1 MHSDTLPLTPSHWST
16 FLRLPQAA
24 LFVLGLIVALPV
36 PLAAASLGTNDLAK
50 FSGRADRV
58 GETDRSGGL
67 RWEARF
73 EAQRPDA
80 IDLSSG
86 VRIFIGGAL
95 TELDGT
101 SLFSIDGLDV
111 STVPLEAARSA
122 RADRSKFQFAGRD
135 RSGTRAQITW
145 RDGRLKI
152 KLQSGRANLQA
163 PAACVGGASEA
174 VLRSTVAL
182 EIPGLPRQEFTA
194 TQPWKCSSRR
204 SCDGC
209 FDLRAK
215 MGRTGGSGPA
225 GNRPPQASLRFENL
239 TRDRDAANWIRMDAR
254 GSGDRDG
261 TIASYEYAIS
271 SRSDGKSLDS
281 PGRTMSPVAHV
292 ELSPGDYEVRVTV
305 TDDQGQRGTEIR
317 NLSISGAPIAQ
328 FGRLGVRWALSES
341 WRLGDPAPMFRVSNA
356 VIPLAEIGEI
366 FTTPAEAP
374 RESNSKRGLET
385 TASSSGNKC
394 GSSMKKAGFF
404 INMATGVVAIGAGMV
419 LGPEAT
425 VAIKVGSTAA
435 TSAGSTLSYKGGE
448 ATTSCL
454 QNQINNLSDEVLF
467 QSQQI
472 AQIQNQLDLTD
483 AAFFTAWTQVLNSQN
498 ATFFDAYRQSFN
510 QFSPNPY
517 GTGDSIPPTA
527 QSCQEATPNGPESTC
542 ALASGG
548 IFGGFMENAGLWCS
562 AVGQPIP
569 NLCNTPG
576 PQAVATSCSAAYDC
590 SEADSSAPGPYLLQ
604 TENNFKQLQ
613 IYVDSLVGTF
623 TADVQA
629 LTGIS
634 FVAECTG
641 SPHQCV
647 VYDSETQLI
656 KTLESL
662 QSNLLAPGT
671 GQLAVQLDAN
681 GNIIPLIDAYNQSVV
696 LYINYATTVLA
707 QAFQMEWLVNNFN
720 FFGNLPFGVVPN
732 DAISP
737 GSIEQLGN
745 AAATY
750 YGGPTPETSKSTCTN
765 TEFAGNSCSN
775 STEAF
780 LCSAQ
785 AGSYA
790 GVQCSTS
797 SPAACGGHPDLC
809 VYPDCGGYIS
819 QCSYDTTAMGQHYN
833 AAQLELAYY
842 YAQSINL
849 VYELGLQ
856 YLVTDLPAGNQAWP
870 VTPTT
875 GLCLVD
881 PETVKSGLC
890 ANGACKPTTCRTDND
905 CPQTAPTC
913 AIQSI
918 PWDAL
923 VTSASYC
930 EIGKPCSAGEMTRIP
945 PYIGQ
950 PKGWVGTGNVN
961 FDAAPYQSESPYLS
975 GSQCAADYQK
985 TPNGVAA
992 ITVPG
997 DPVSGG
1003 QPGTIGSAEYICPS
1017 DYPYC
1022 IGYRD
1027 GNGTAAGAWGS
1038 CSNAKPWTAAGVVY
1052 QYAVNDPVACR
1063 SSIKRYND
1071 TPSDDPPNL
1080 AGAWQTNEDCPSV
1093 FQTPGGQA
1101 PRYGYF
1107 DGRTL
1112 QPYGFQSSFPSA
1124 PGACPSECSAST
1136 CGAEATTQ
1144 EEAQG
1149 FGCTSF
1155 ESASSGNGAS
1165 FQGAAYSTTCSTVV
1179 SPVSDG
1185 AGGEVCP
1192 AFCVPADGSTTPYAC
1207 VDAGYAQQNLDASLI
1222 DCQGCSSS
1230 EPVLAL
1236 AGAMQGNLGACQKGM
1251 LGDPAGGPLMDWWA
1265 PEAYL
1270 TVSEDA
1276 DNAALLC
1283 DGCVYL
1289 GCGNYDTLE
1298 TSGFPQKNTQ
1308 ANEDSL
1314 ATTYFETAN
1323 CSSDAD
1329 ASVPCTVAWYSSSEV
1344 GCDEMFGWDEKHTSM
1359 MASVMVNDYRCGYL
1373 GGADVSFIG
1382 ISNDSGLWSASLNDD
1397 AQNGS
1402 YPWGCGAFGFNTI
1415 EDSGTDGSTDYASL
1429 VFGQPNLVTELWDP
1443 VVTSDTQHIA
1453 WNSGFTASGPQMG
1466 LQLVAQCST
1475 NCGASYSD
1483 NQLCLSVV
1491 TPGSGETMDTL
1502 GYSCKSLPNSGEASA
1517 FMECTTNDGR
1527 MFRIE
1532 TTPGQG
1538 GIENPVSF
1546 GATTLRFQE
1555 MNQSNSNGTSAV
1567 CPDACYDAVA
1577 GTGGETFGGMG
1588 LNGDDACSG
1597 FLSPYGYCGG
1607 YCYNQPEIESGA
1619 ARKPVAPPVDCRGC
1633 PPVQTYSA
1641 CPEGYLPY
1649 QGDDE
1654 PGGYCC
1660 GIPGVE
1666 VEWIGDEPFP
1676 YPVIVFPYSTSA
1688 YGAFTIDHCS
1698 ELSTQGD
1705 VACSSPPCGVN
1716 GTRIPSAASSACF
1729 PWGNTSMDVLF
1740 PFTY

>member
-1 MHSDTLPLTPSHWST
+1 MSHIRPEPFLRSFARLRT

-24 LFVLGLIVALPV
+24 LLALGLALALAAPS
-36 PLAAASLGTNDLAK
+36 AAASLGTNQLSK
-50 FSGRADRV
+50 FSGRADRA
-58 GETDRSGGL
+58 GETDRTGGL
-67 RWEARF
+67 RWQARF
-73 EAQRPDA
+73 EAPRPDS

-86 VRIFIGGAL
+86 ARVFIGGAL

-101 SLFSIDGLDV
+101 PLFSIDGFDV
-111 STVPLEAARSA
+111 STIPLEAARNA

-135 RSGTRAQITW
+135 RSGTRAQVTW
-145 RDGRLKI
+145 RNGRLKI
-152 KLQSGRANLQA
+152 RLQSGRAHLQA

-174 VLRSTVAL
+174 VLRSTVAV

-215 MGRTGGSGPA
+215 MRRTGGSGPA
-225 GNRPPQASLRFENL
+225 GNRPPKASLRFENL
-239 TRDRDAANWIRMDAR
+239 TRDRDAANWIRLDAR
-254 GSGDRDG
+254 GSEDRDG
-261 TIASYEYAIS
+261 TIASYEYAIR
-271 SRSDGKSLDS
+271 SRSDGRSLEA
-281 PGRTMSPVAHV
+281 PGQTMSPVAHV

-305 TDDQGQRGTEIR
+305 TDDQGQRGTDVR

-341 WRLGDPAPMFRVSNA
+341 WRLGDPAPMFRVSHA
-356 VIPLAEIGEI
+356 VIPLGEIGEI

-374 RESNSKRGLET
+374 RESNSKRGLER

-394 GSSMKKAGFF
+394 GSAMKKAGFF
-404 INMATGVVAIGAGMV
+404 TKMATGVVALGAGMV

-448 ATTSCL
+448 ASTSCL

-483 AAFFTAWTQVLNSQN
+483 TAFFTAWMQALNSQN
-498 ATFFDAYRQSFN
+498 STFFDAYRQSFN

-517 GTGDSIPPTA
+517 GTGGSIPAPA
-527 QSCQEATPNGPESTC
+527 QSCQEATTNGPESTC

-562 AVGQPIP
+562 AVGQPVP

-576 PQAVATSCSAAYDC
+576 PQAVATDCSAVYDC
-590 SEADSSAPGPYLLQ
+590 GEADSSAPGPYLLQ

-613 IYVDSLVGTF
+613 NYVESLVGTF

-641 SPHQCV
+641 GPHKCV

-662 QSNLLAPGT
+662 QSNLLDAET

-681 GNIIPLIDAYNQSVV
+681 GNIIPFIDAYNQSVV
-696 LYINYATTVLA
+696 LYINYAATVLA

-720 FFGNLPFGVVPN
+720 FFGNLPFGTVPN
-732 DAISP
+732 DGISP
-737 GSIEQLGN
+737 GYIEQLGN
-745 AAATY
+745 AEATY
-750 YGGPTPETSKSTCTN
+750 YGGPNPETSKSTCTN
-765 TEFAGNSCSN
+765 PGFAGNSCSQ
-775 STEAF
+775 STEAYV
-780 LCSAQ
+780 CSAQ

-797 SPAACGGHPDLC
+797 SPDACGGYPDLC
-809 VYPDCGGYIS
+809 VYTDCGGQIS
-819 QCSYDTTAMGQHYN
+819 QCSYDTTAMGQNYN

-849 VYELGLQ
+849 VYELGLR

-870 VTPTT
+870 ETPTT
-875 GLCLVD
+875 GICLVD
-881 PETVKSGLC
+881 PNRIKSGEC
-890 ANGACKPTTCRTDND
+890 ANGACKPTTCQTNED
-905 CPQTAPTC
+905 CPTAAPTC

-930 EIGKPCSAGEMTRIP
+930 EIGKTCAGGVMTRTP

-950 PKGWVGTGNVN
+950 PKGWVGTENAN
-961 FDAAPYQSESPYLS
+961 FDAAAYQDDVVYDTPEN
-975 GSQCAADYQK
+975 CVADYQS
-985 TPNGVAA
+985 TPDGVPVL
-992 ITVPG
+992 TVPG
-997 DPVSGG
+997 DPVSSG
-1003 QPGTIGSAEYICPS
+1003 QPGTIASAEDICPS
-1017 DYPYC
+1017 EYPYC
-1022 IGYRD
+1022 VGYQEES
-1027 GNGTAAGAWGS
+1027 NTKGTCVNS
-1038 CSNAKPWTAAGVVY
+1038 RPWTADAVVY
-1052 QYAVNDPVACR
+1052 QYALNDPIACHT
-1063 SSIKRYND
+1063 SIKAYND
-1071 TPSDDPPNL
+1071 TTTDESPNL
-1080 AGAWQTNEDCPSV
+1080 AGAWQTNDDCPSV

-1112 QPYGFQSSFPSA
+1112 QPYFFQSVLPSTSQT
-1124 PGACPSECSAST
+1124 CPSECSAST
-1136 CGAEATTQ
+1136 CSAEATTQ
-1144 EEAQG
+1144 EQAQA
-1149 FGCTSF
+1149 FSCTSF

-1165 FQGAAYSTTCSTVV
+1165 FQGAPYSNTCSTVV

-1185 AGGEVCP
+1185 AGGEFCP
-1192 AFCVPADGSTTPYAC
+1192 AFCAPSDDTTTPYAC
-1207 VDAGYAQQNLDASLI
+1207 VDAGCAQQNLDASFI

-1236 AGAMQGNLGACQKGM
+1236 AGAMQGNLGACQKGT

-1289 GCGNYDTLE
+1289 GCGNYDTLD
-1298 TSGFPQKNTQ
+1298 TSGFPQQNTQ

-1329 ASVPCTVAWYSSSEV
+1329 ASVPCTAAWYSSSDV

-1382 ISNDSGLWSASLNDD
+1382 ISNDSGLWSASLNAD

-1429 VFGQPNLVTELWDP
+1429 VFGQPNLVTGLWDP

-1491 TPGSGETMDTL
+1491 TPGSVETMDTL
-1502 GYSCKSLPNSGEASA
+1502 GYSCVSYPNSGDASA
-1517 FMECTTNDGR
+1517 YMECTTNDGR

-1546 GATTLRFQE
+1546 GATTLQFQE
-1555 MNQSNSNGTSAV
+1555 MNQSTNGISYV
-1567 CPDACYDAVA
+1567 CPDACYYALP
-1577 GTGGETFGGMG
+1577 GTGGETFGGMD
-1588 LNGDDACSG
+1588 LNEDGACSG
-1597 FLSPYGYCGG
+1597 FLSAYGYCGG
-1607 YCYNQPEIESGA
+1607 YCYNQPAIESGA
-1619 ARKPVAPPVDCRGC
+1619 ARIPVAPPVDCRGC
-1633 PPVQTYSA
+1633 PPAQTYSA

-1660 GIPGVE
+1660 AVPGIE
-1666 VEWIGDEPFP
+1666 YEWFGEEEFP
-1676 YPVIVFPYSTSA
+1676 YEVTVFPYSTSE
-1688 YGAFTIDHCS
+1688 YGAYTIDHCS
-1698 ELSTQGD
+1698 DFSTEGY
-1705 VACSSPPCGVN
+1705 VACPSPPCGVN
-1716 GTRIPSAASSACF
+1716 GTRIPSAASASCF
-1729 PWGNTSMDVLF
+1729 PWGNTSMNVLF